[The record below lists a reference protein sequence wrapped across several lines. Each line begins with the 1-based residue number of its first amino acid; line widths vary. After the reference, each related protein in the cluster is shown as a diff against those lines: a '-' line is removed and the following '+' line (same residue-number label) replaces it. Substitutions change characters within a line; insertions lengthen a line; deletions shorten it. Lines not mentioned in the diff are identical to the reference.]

1 MLKYTKKGLRQNWS
15 QRQAASRADRRA
27 SSAPLP
33 LEIKNYEILL
43 RRSLGSIKYPR
54 VLILGATPELR
65 DLAIKLGCQT
75 LAIDISWDMLAKM
88 ADVMKYKTD
97 PKNLSAR
104 ADWFTLADI
113 FKNFSFDAILADCSL
128 NNVPAKSYSLVIKNI
143 LLLLKP
149 GGAFITKHFV
159 YMFERPK
166 DGIESLQKKY
176 SSGRLNWI
184 WLVIHLGPYS
194 LWHKQL
200 YNQKTNSYIIGDG
213 IKLLGG
219 WLKSE
224 KFKLTKTDLKKIENL
239 KFHAS
244 NVNHIVMA
252 ENDWLKLIKKYFI
265 VKARLTVKQY
275 EWTEYGPVWY
285 LKKK

>member
-1 MLKYTKKGLRQNWS
+1 MTCNHQY
-15 QRQAASRADRRA
+15 
-27 SSAPLP
+27 
-33 LEIKNYEILL
+33 
-43 RRSLGSIKYPR
+43 
-54 VLILGATPELR
+54 
-65 DLAIKLGCQT
+65 
-75 LAIDISWDMLAKM
+75 
-88 ADVMKYKTD
+88 
-97 PKNLSAR
+97 
-104 ADWFTLADI
+104 
-113 FKNFSFDAILADCSL
+113 
-128 NNVPAKSYSLVIKNI
+128 LVIVFQYI
-143 LLLLKP
+143 L
-149 GGAFITKHFV
+149 
-159 YMFERPK
+159 
-166 DGIESLQKKY
+166 S
-176 SSGRLNWI
+176 
-184 WLVIHLGPYS
+184 
-194 LWHKQL
+194 WHKQL